1 MTGERQDLLDL
12 TNEARLTRIQGLVVD
27 VLNALLRAPID
38 ETDAR
43 INQAL
48 ARIAT
53 FCKRDRAY
61 VFRVDGD
68 MTQNTHEWCA
78 DGIEPVIDQLQE
90 LPLEAYGPMGV
101 SLQRGEVL
109 HQPDVHDLPEGSV
122 ERKTLE
128 MQGIRSLLIVPMLP
142 DGKLTGFVGFDGVDV
157 AGEFLP
163 GEIYLLRSVTD
174 VINSVL
180 RRRESTQAV
189 AAAQAA
195 LTAQSAFL
203 ESILTTGALGICVFD
218 ATGTA
223 VYINDMGERVLGVT
237 SGDLLGRKHNDPR
250 WRFTNINMKPV
261 AEDELPFNIVMRTR
275 RTVENVRWALHCP
288 EGLRYM
294 SLNAAPVL
302 GSGGEITRVVWAVND
317 ITQVMQ
323 SELARESAFEEAR
336 RANTAKSQFLAKMS
350 HEMRTPL
357 NGVLGIAEVLGDII
371 TDPDQK
377 RMVGI
382 LHDSG
387 GLLMSIINDLLDM
400 SKIEAD
406 SLDLESVP
414 FTVTDLAQRVEMVH
428 TLKASDKQL
437 SLSVT
442 TGPGCAVARMGDSH
456 RILQILH
463 NVISN
468 AIKFTSAG
476 RVDVAFEAPVGGKV
490 TIRVNDTGIGMS
502 PSELSRVFEEFGQ
515 ADSSISRKYGGTGL
529 GMSIVKRLVG
539 MMGGEVTLSSTKGI
553 GTQVLITLPL
563 PLAHDEPLVTAGPGS
578 GPRNELLRGMRIL
591 AADDNRTNRMI
602 LGAMLAQL
610 GASAIMVE
618 DGHAALARFI
628 AGTFDLVIL
637 DISMPGMDGV
647 EVLQA
652 IRARESSLGL
662 PRTAVVAFT
671 ANAMSHQVQS
681 YLEAG
686 FDDCLTKP
694 LKTER
699 LNEALTIVAR
709 KLIARGPAA
718 HEHVIS
724 TSG

>member
-1 MTGERQDLLDL
+1 MLDL

-27 VLNALLRAPID
+27 VLNNLLRAPID
-38 ETDAR
+38 DIDTQID
-43 INQAL
+43 QAL

-61 VFRVDGD
+61 VFEVTGD

-78 DGIEPVIDQLQE
+78 QGIEPVIDQLQE
-90 LPLEAYGPMGV
+90 LPLEAYGPLGPR
-101 SLQRGEVL
+101 LQAGEVL
-109 HQPDVHDLPEGSV
+109 HLPDVHELPEGSV
-122 ERKTLE
+122 ERETLE

-142 DGKLTGFVGFDGVDV
+142 DGKLTGFVGFDGVEV

-174 VINSVL
+174 VVNSVL
-180 RRRESTQAV
+180 RRRESTRAV
-189 AAAQAA
+189 ASAQAA

-203 ESILTTGALGICVFD
+203 ESILTTGALGICVYD

-223 VYINDMGERVLGVT
+223 IYINDMGERVLGVT
-237 SGDLLGRKHNDPR
+237 SDELLGRKHDDPR

-261 AEDELPFNIVMRTR
+261 PEDELPFNVVMRTG
-275 RTVENVRWALHCP
+275 RTVENIRWALHCP

-302 GSGGEITRVVWAVND
+302 DADGEITRVVWAMND

-323 SELARESAFEEAR
+323 SELAREAAFEEAR

-357 NGVLGIAEVLGDII
+357 NGVLGIAEVLDDII
-371 TDPDQK
+371 SDPDQK

-414 FTVTDLAQRVEMVH
+414 FSVSDLAQRVEMVH

-437 SLSVT
+437 SFSVT
-442 TGPGCAVARMGDSH
+442 TGPGCGTARMGDSH

-476 RVDVAFEAPVGGKV
+476 RVDVAFEAPLGGDV
-490 TIRVNDTGIGMS
+490 IIRVTDTGIGMS
-502 PSELSRVFEEFGQ
+502 PPELAGVFEEFSQ

-529 GMSIVKRLVG
+529 GMAIVKRLVG
-539 MMGGEVTLSSTKGI
+539 MMHGEVTLSSTKGV

-563 PLAHDEPLVTAGPGS
+563 PMAQDTPLAVSETTS
-578 GPRNELLRGMRIL
+578 GQRNELLRGMRIL

-610 GASAIMVE
+610 GASAVMVE
-618 DGHAALARFI
+618 DGHAALARFT

-652 IRARESSLGL
+652 IRAREASLGL
-662 PRTAVVAFT
+662 QRTSVVAFT

-699 LNEALTIVAR
+699 LNEALTTVAR
-709 KLIARGPAA
+709 QMMQRDRTGHA
-718 HEHVIS
+718 HVIS